1 MSPSP
6 EPQGQLDTP
15 TDTPGPTSDALA
27 AQDPG
32 PAGGRVRRSRYLA
45 ALRTPGGIVGMCLVL
60 LIVLASLIMPLLLPY
75 GPYQQGPNSLL
86 SPGGGHPLGTDEVG
100 RDLLARVVAGTRL
113 DLLITLIAVP
123 VAAVA
128 GTLLGLLSVVNGWLG
143 AFFQRV
149 FDVLLGVP
157 AVILGVAVTIAV
169 APGTAAVVIAIVLV
183 VMPVFGRQARSS
195 LLGQLPLDY
204 VAAAEVLGYPR
215 RRVMLRHI
223 LPNIIDVII
232 VRFAVE
238 MSHAIM
244 VEGGLSVV
252 GLGIQSPDA
261 SLGSM
266 IKSGSGYLLEHPAYA
281 LAPVVVVVLLVVG
294 YTLLSNALNQAVLR
308 K

>member
-1 MSPSP
+1 MKPFTEPP
-6 EPQGQLDTP
+6 EPVAA
-15 TDTPGPTSDALA
+15 PGP
-27 AQDPG
+27 
-32 PAGGRVRRSRYLA
+32 RRRGRYLA
-45 ALRTPGGIVGMCLVL
+45 ALRTPGAIVGLSLIL
-60 LIVLASLIMPLLLPY
+60 LIVVASIVLPWLLPY
-75 GPYQQGPNSLL
+75 GPYQQGPDSLRP
-86 SPGGGHPLGTDEVG
+86 PGGEHLLGTDEVG

-123 VAAVA
+123 IAAVA
-128 GTLLGLLSVVNGWLG
+128 GTLLGLLSVVNGVLG

-157 AVILGVAVTIAV
+157 AIILGVAVTIAI
-169 APGTAAVVIAIVLV
+169 APGTEAVVIAIVLV
-183 VMPVFGRQARSS
+183 VMPVFGRQARNC

-204 VAAAEVLGYPR
+204 VAAAEVLGFPR

-223 LPNIIDVII
+223 LPNIVDVMF

-238 MSHAIM
+238 MSHAIL

-252 GLGIQSPDA
+252 GLGIQSPEA

-266 IKSGSGYLLEHPAYA
+266 IKAGSGYLLDRPLYA
-281 LAPVVVVVLLVVG
+281 LSAVMVVVLLVIG
-294 YTLLSNALNQAVLR
+294 YTLLPNALNQAVLR

>member
-1 MSPSP
+1 MTAAPTTAP
-6 EPQGQLDTP
+6 PAATEPV
-15 TDTPGPTSDALA
+15 
-27 AQDPG
+27 
-32 PAGGRVRRSRYLA
+32 AGGLPPGRRRSRYLA
-45 ALRTPGGIVGMCLVL
+45 ALATPGGAAGLTIVL
-60 LIVLASLIMPLLLPY
+60 LIVVGSLVLPYLLPY
-75 GPYQQGPNSLL
+75 GPYEQSPDSLAA
-86 SPGGGHPLGTDEVG
+86 PGGSHPLGTDEVG

-123 VAAVA
+123 IAAVG
-128 GTLLGLLSVVNGWLG
+128 GTLLGLLSVVNGWIG

-157 AVILGVAVTIAV
+157 AIILGVAVTIAMQ
-169 APGTAAVVIAIVLV
+169 PGTEAVIIAIVLV
-183 VMPVFGRQARSS
+183 TMPVFGRQARSS

-204 VAAAEVLGYPR
+204 VAAAEVLGYPKR
-215 RRVMLRHI
+215 RIMTRHI
-223 LPNIIDVII
+223 LPNIVDVIF

-238 MSHAIM
+238 MAHAIM

-266 IKSGSGYLLEHPAYA
+266 IKAGSGNLLDRPLYA
-281 LAPVVVVVLLVVG
+281 LAPVVVVVLLVIG
-294 YTLLSNALNQAVLR
+294 YTMLSNALNQAVLR